1 MQTRTDDLRVI
12 GYTRLISPREMKQAI
27 PVSEA
32 AGRTVLSARETIGR
46 ILLKEDRRL
55 LLVAGPCSI
64 HDEKGALEYAERLL
78 TLQQKVGD
86 VLYIVMR
93 VYFEKPRTTI
103 GWKGF
108 VNDPGLDGSC
118 DLNQGLRRAR
128 KLLQRINEMG
138 LPAGTEMVEMV
149 TPQYLADLV
158 SWGAIGA
165 RTTESQ
171 AHRELASGLS
181 MPMGYKNGTDGNLQS
196 AIHAM
201 VAARVPQTFIGV
213 DQEGYAC
220 IVQTRGNPLGHIVL
234 RGGKRPNYDP
244 ISIAEARL
252 GLIGHRLPEAI
263 RGDGVEIVE
272 DLVEGLH
279 VALHQLPAV
288 RRIDGLDA
296 EGPIEHVYADRV
308 VEGIV
313 DVADREHAV
322 GRFDNSIRPLNDP
335 RRLDGAIEDLLQEPV
350 TGSGLFEIDQ
360 VVGCEDELR
369 SVRVDD
375 LEDDLFADPGLEH
388 PYHVIQVDGERRG
401 G

>member
-1 MQTRTDDLRVI
+1 VQTQTDDLRVK
-12 GYTRLISPREMKQAI
+12 GYTRLISPLEMKQAI

-78 TLQQKVGD
+78 ALQQKVGD
-86 VLYIVMR
+86 VFFMVMR
-93 VYFEKPRTTI
+93 VYFEKPRTTV

-108 VNDPGLDGSC
+108 INDPGLDGSC

-128 KLLQRINEMG
+128 KLLQKINEMG

-220 IVQTRGNPLGHIVL
+220 IVQTKGNPLGHVVL
-234 RGGKRPNYDP
+234 RGGKRPNYDA

-252 GLIGHRLPEAI
+252 GLIGHKLPEAI
-263 RGDGVEIVE
+263 MVDCSHANSWKKFQGQEMVWRS
-272 DLVEGLH
+272 
-279 VALHQLPAV
+279 
-288 RRIDGLDA
+288 
-296 EGPIEHVYADRV
+296 V
-308 VEGIV
+308 VEQ
-313 DVADREHAV
+313 RV
-322 GRFDNSIRPLNDP
+322 GGNDC
-335 RRLDGAIEDLLQEPV
+335 LVGFMLE
-350 TGSGLFEIDQ
+350 SHLFEGNQKFGGDPSQLKYGVSIT
-360 VVGCEDELR
+360 DECISWKTTEKL
-369 SVRVDD
+369 VRWAAEKIAGA
-375 LEDDLFADPGLEH
+375 L
-388 PYHVIQVDGERRG
+388 
-401 G
+401 

>member
-1 MQTRTDDLRVI
+1 MQTQTDDLRVK
-12 GYTRLISPREMKQAI
+12 GYTRLISPREMKQTI
-27 PVSEA
+27 PVSA
-32 AGRTVLSARETIGR
+32 AAARTVLSARETIGR

-64 HDEKGALEYAERLL
+64 HDEEGALEYAERLL
-78 TLQQKVGD
+78 ALQRKVGE
-86 VLYIVMR
+86 VFFVVMR

-108 VNDPGLDGSC
+108 INDPDLDGSC

-128 KLLQRINEMG
+128 RLLQKINEMG

-196 AIHAM
+196 AINAM

-220 IVQTRGNPLGHIVL
+220 IVQTRGNPLGHVVL

-252 GLIGHRLPEAI
+252 GLIGHQLPEAI
-263 RGDGVEIVE
+263 M
-272 DLVEGLH
+272 
-279 VALHQLPAV
+279 
-288 RRIDGLDA
+288 IDCSHANSWKKFQGQ
-296 EGPIEHVYADRV
+296 EMVWRSV
-308 VEGIV
+308 VEQRVGGNDCLVGLMLESHLFEGSQKFGGDPSRLKHGVSITDGCISWETTEKLV
-313 DVADREHAV
+313 LWAAQKIAGAV
-322 GRFDNSIRPLNDP
+322 G
-335 RRLDGAIEDLLQEPV
+335 
-350 TGSGLFEIDQ
+350 
-360 VVGCEDELR
+360 
-369 SVRVDD
+369 
-375 LEDDLFADPGLEH
+375 
-388 PYHVIQVDGERRG
+388 
-401 G
+401 